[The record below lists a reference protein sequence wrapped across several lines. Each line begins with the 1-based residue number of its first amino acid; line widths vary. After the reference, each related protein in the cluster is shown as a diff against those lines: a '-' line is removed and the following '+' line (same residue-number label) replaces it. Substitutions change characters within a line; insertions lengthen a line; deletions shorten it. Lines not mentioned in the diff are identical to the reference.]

1 MKISFSFYKFLL
13 FTTIF
18 LLGISCSKNDDVI
31 TYDLTGS
38 WKVLSFVE
46 DNNKKITKSEDNTW
60 LDINNGDITINFE
73 EANHVGEGIFSG
85 INVSNGFSGNYMV
98 KENGEITIGSIS
110 TTFINEP
117 EWSKLF
123 KISNTENYELRNSQ
137 LIIYRNNKKSNITL
151 VRN

>member
-1 MKISFSFYKFLL
+1 MNSPFSFYRILL
-13 FTTIF
+13 FTTVFF
-18 LLGISCSKNDDVI
+18 LVHSCSKNDDVI

-38 WKVLSFVE
+38 WKVVSFLE
-46 DNNKKITKSEDNTW
+46 DNKKITKSEDNTW

-73 EANHVGEGIFSG
+73 EPDDNGVGVFSG
-85 INVSNGFSGNYMV
+85 INVTNGFSGNYTL
-98 KENGEITIGSIS
+98 KEDGIITIGSIS

-123 KISNTENYELRNSQ
+123 KISNVENYEIRNSQ

>member
-1 MKISFSFYKFLL
+1 MNSSFSFYKFLL

-18 LLGISCSKNDDVI
+18 FIGNSCSKNDDVI

-38 WKVLSFVE
+38 WKVISFFE
-46 DNNKKITKSEDNTW
+46 DNKKMTKSEDNTW
-60 LDINNGDITINFE
+60 LEVNNGDITIDFE
-73 EANHVGEGIFSG
+73 EADDNGVGVFSG
-85 INVSNGFSGNYMV
+85 INVTNAFSGNYTL
-98 KENGEITIGSIS
+98 KEDGQIIIGSIS

-123 KISNTENYELRNSQ
+123 KISNAENYEVKNSQ
-137 LIIYRNNKKSNITL
+137 LIIYRNNKQCNIIL

>member
-1 MKISFSFYKFLL
+1 MKSSFSFYKYVL
-13 FTTIF
+13 FATIF
-18 LLGISCSKNDDVI
+18 FGFNSCSKNDDAI

-38 WKVLSFVE
+38 WKVISFLE
-46 DNNKKITKSEDNTW
+46 DDMKITKSEDNTW

-73 EANHVGEGIFSG
+73 EVDNNGEGVFSG
-85 INVSNGFSGNYMV
+85 INVTNGFSGNYMLEEDG
-98 KENGEITIGSIS
+98 KITIGSIS

-123 KISNTENYELRNSQ
+123 KISNVQSFEVKNLQ
-137 LIIYRNNKKSNITL
+137 LVIYRNNKKSNITL